1 MESNFSIGFFNFR
14 RNKMKK
20 NIREIIL
27 LFVAV
32 LILASCATTKGAEG
46 AKDSAKVE
54 KTKKI
59 KKIKFNQAAYDSA
72 YAAGDYSK
80 CVSML
85 YSKKADKNAVKN
97 YLDIDMLL
105 YFTSDYI
112 ASGKGFLETQGQMQR
127 LSADMTSGKTMQAA
141 LGGENSTTY
150 TGAVYERL
158 LAYSM
163 RTVNAIGAGELD
175 VAKGVIYTYTGDY
188 KDVIVPLLAQ
198 QKEVEA
204 SSDNMLGDE
213 KFSGAMSTLNTLG
226 VNVSVGKVT
235 AKTPAKAKA
244 VYETSPFLSYLGAVV
259 FAANEDSDHAKE
271 FSSILKTSAPNIDVS
286 EAVKIPAGKGRLE
299 VVALSGTL
307 GKRTEGV
314 QEMNFGII
322 PGTGFPMKFKIVY
335 PVFDI
340 SKQNHKITS
349 VNVKLS
355 DGTAKKAVV
364 VENFDNAVALD
375 VANKARGAYNR
386 SVFRN
391 ITKNAASIPASVA
404 TYIAAKET
412 LDHIGSNV
420 LARTAAQIGFTA
432 AKQGMIVALEAVVDA
447 EKADVRQASYF
458 PHLAS
463 AAGFSVAPGTYTVT
477 VEYLSGNNIV
487 ETKKIENVVVKE
499 GRVSVEVSSCEK

>member
-1 MESNFSIGFFNFR
+1 
-14 RNKMKK
+14 MKK
-20 NIREIIL
+20 YIREIIL

-32 LILASCATTKGAEG
+32 AFLASCATTKGAEG
-46 AKDSAKVE
+46 AKDSAKNE
-54 KTKKI
+54 KTKKL

-105 YFTSDYI
+105 YFTSDYV

-127 LSADMTSGKTMQAA
+127 LSADMTSGKTVQAA

-163 RTVNAIGAGELD
+163 RAVNAIGAGELD

-198 QKEVEA
+198 QKEIEA
-204 SSDNMLGDE
+204 SSDKLLGDE
-213 KFSGAMSTLNTLG
+213 KVSGAMGTLKALG
-226 VNVSVGKVT
+226 VNVSMGSVS
-235 AKTPAKAKA
+235 AQTPAKANS
-244 VYETSPFLSYLGAVV
+244 VYETSPFLSYLGTVV

-271 FSSILKTSAPNIDVS
+271 FSSILRTAAPKVDVS
-286 EAVKIPAGKGRLE
+286 EAVKVPAGKGRLE

-307 GKRTEGV
+307 GKRQEGV
-314 QEMNFGII
+314 QELNLGVI
-322 PGTGFPMKFKIVY
+322 PGTIFPMKFKIVY

-340 SKQNHKITS
+340 SRQNHKITS
-349 VNVKLS
+349 INVKLS
-355 DGTAKKAVV
+355 DGTSRKAVV

-391 ITKNAASIPASVA
+391 ITKNAASIPATVA

-412 LDHIGSNV
+412 LDHVGSNTFAR
-420 LARTAAQIGFTA
+420 LAAEIGINAAT
-432 AKQGMIVALEAVVDA
+432 QGVRVALEAIVDA

-463 AAGFSVAPGTYTVT
+463 AAGFTVAPGTYTVT
-477 VEYLSGNNIV
+477 VEYLSGNSVV

>member
-1 MESNFSIGFFNFR
+1 
-14 RNKMKK
+14 MKK
-20 NIREIIL
+20 YIREIIL

-32 LILASCATTKGAEG
+32 AFLASCATTKGAEG
-46 AKDSAKVE
+46 AKDSAKIE

-105 YFTSDYI
+105 YFTSDYV

-127 LSADMTSGKTMQAA
+127 LSADMTSGKTVQAA

-163 RTVNAIGAGELD
+163 RAVNAIGAGELD

-198 QKEVEA
+198 QKEIEA
-204 SSDNMLGDE
+204 SSDKLLGDE
-213 KFSGAMSTLNTLG
+213 KVSGAMGTLKALG
-226 VNVSVGKVT
+226 VNVSMGSVS
-235 AKTPAKAKA
+235 AQTPAKANS
-244 VYETSPFLSYLGAVV
+244 VYETSPFLSYLGTVV

-271 FSSILKTSAPNIDVS
+271 FSTILRTAAPKVDVS
-286 EAVKIPAGKGRLE
+286 EAVKVPAGKGRLE

-307 GKRTEGV
+307 GKRQEGV
-314 QEMNFGII
+314 QELNLGVI
-322 PGTGFPMKFKIVY
+322 PGTIFPMKFKIVY

-340 SKQNHKITS
+340 SRQNHKITS
-349 VNVKLS
+349 INVKLS
-355 DGTAKKAVV
+355 DGTSRKAVV

-391 ITKNAASIPASVA
+391 ITKNAASIPATVA

-412 LDHIGSNV
+412 LDHVGSNTFAR
-420 LARTAAQIGFTA
+420 LAAEIGINAAT
-432 AKQGMIVALEAVVDA
+432 QGVRVALEAIVDA

-463 AAGFSVAPGTYTVT
+463 AAGFTVAPGTYTVT
-477 VEYLSGNNIV
+477 VEYLSGNSVV

>member
-1 MESNFSIGFFNFR
+1 
-14 RNKMKK
+14 MKK
-20 NIREIIL
+20 YIREIIL

-32 LILASCATTKGAEG
+32 AFLASCATTKGAEG
-46 AKDSAKVE
+46 AKDSAKIE

-105 YFTSDYI
+105 YFTSDYV

-127 LSADMTSGKTMQAA
+127 LSADMTSGKTVQAA

-163 RTVNAIGAGELD
+163 RAVNAIGAGELD

-198 QKEVEA
+198 QKEIEA
-204 SSDNMLGDE
+204 SSDKLLGDE
-213 KFSGAMSTLNTLG
+213 KVSGAMGTLKALG
-226 VNVSVGKVT
+226 VNVSMGSVS
-235 AKTPAKAKA
+235 AQTPAKANS
-244 VYETSPFLSYLGAVV
+244 VYETSPFLSYLGTVV

-271 FSSILKTSAPNIDVS
+271 FSSILRTAAPKVDVS
-286 EAVKIPAGKGRLE
+286 EAVKVPAGKGRLE
-299 VVALSGTL
+299 VVTLSGTL
-307 GKRTEGV
+307 GKRQEGV
-314 QEMNFGII
+314 QELNLGVI
-322 PGTGFPMKFKIVY
+322 PGTIFPMKFKIVY

-340 SKQNHKITS
+340 SRQNHKITS
-349 VNVKLS
+349 INVKLS
-355 DGTAKKAVV
+355 DGTSRKAVV

-391 ITKNAASIPASVA
+391 ITKNAASIPATVA

-412 LDHIGSNV
+412 LDHVGSNTFAR
-420 LARTAAQIGFTA
+420 LAAEIGINAAT
-432 AKQGMIVALEAVVDA
+432 QGVRVALEAIVDA

-463 AAGFSVAPGTYTVT
+463 AAGFTVAPGTYTVT
-477 VEYLSGNNIV
+477 VEYLSGNSVV

>member
-1 MESNFSIGFFNFR
+1 
-14 RNKMKK
+14 
-20 NIREIIL
+20 
-27 LFVAV
+27 
-32 LILASCATTKGAEG
+32 
-46 AKDSAKVE
+46 
-54 KTKKI
+54 
-59 KKIKFNQAAYDSA
+59 
-72 YAAGDYSK
+72 
-80 CVSML
+80 ML

-105 YFTSDYI
+105 YFTSDYV

-127 LSADMTSGKTMQAA
+127 LSADMTSGKTVQAA

-163 RTVNAIGAGELD
+163 RAVNAIGAGELD

-198 QKEVEA
+198 QKEIEA
-204 SSDNMLGDE
+204 SSDKLLGDE
-213 KFSGAMSTLNTLG
+213 KVSGAMGTLKALG
-226 VNVSVGKVT
+226 VNVSMGSVS
-235 AKTPAKAKA
+235 AQTPAKANS
-244 VYETSPFLSYLGAVV
+244 VYETSPFLSYLGTVV

-271 FSSILKTSAPNIDVS
+271 FSSILRTAAPKVDVS
-286 EAVKIPAGKGRLE
+286 EAVKVPAGKGRLE

-307 GKRTEGV
+307 GKRQEGV
-314 QEMNFGII
+314 QELNLGVI
-322 PGTGFPMKFKIVY
+322 PGTIFPMKFKIVY

-340 SKQNHKITS
+340 SRQNHKITS
-349 VNVKLS
+349 INVKLS
-355 DGTAKKAVV
+355 DGTSRKAVV

-391 ITKNAASIPASVA
+391 ITKNAASIPATVA

-412 LDHIGSNV
+412 LDHVGSNTFAR
-420 LARTAAQIGFTA
+420 LAAEIGINAAT
-432 AKQGMIVALEAVVDA
+432 QGVRVALEAIVDA

-463 AAGFSVAPGTYTVT
+463 AAGFTVAPGTYTVT
-477 VEYLSGNNIV
+477 VEYLSGNSVV

>member
-1 MESNFSIGFFNFR
+1 
-14 RNKMKK
+14 MKK
-20 NIREIIL
+20 YIREIIL

-32 LILASCATTKGAEG
+32 AFLASCATTKGAEG
-46 AKDSAKVE
+46 AKDSAKIE

-105 YFTSDYI
+105 YFTSDYV

-127 LSADMTSGKTMQAA
+127 LSADMTSGKTVQAA

-163 RTVNAIGAGELD
+163 RAVNAIGAGELD

-198 QKEVEA
+198 QKEIEA
-204 SSDNMLGDE
+204 SCDKLLGDE
-213 KFSGAMSTLNTLG
+213 KVSGAIGTLQALG
-226 VNVSVGKVT
+226 VNVSMGSVS
-235 AKTPAKAKA
+235 AQTPSKAKS
-244 VYETSPFLSYLGAVV
+244 VYETSPFLSYLGTVV

-271 FSSILKTSAPNIDVS
+271 FSSILRTSAPKVDVS
-286 EAVKIPAGKGRLE
+286 ETVKVPAGKGRLE

-307 GKRTEGV
+307 GKRKEGV
-314 QEMNFGII
+314 QELNLGII
-322 PGTGFPMKFKIVY
+322 PGTIFPMKFKIVY

-340 SKQNHKITS
+340 SSQNHKITS

-355 DGTAKKAVV
+355 DGTSRKAVV

-391 ITKNAASIPASVA
+391 ITKNAASIPATVA

-412 LDHIGSNV
+412 LDHVGSNTFAR
-420 LARTAAQIGFTA
+420 LAAEIGINAAT
-432 AKQGMIVALEAVVDA
+432 QGVRVALEAIVDA

-463 AAGFSVAPGTYTVT
+463 AAGFTVAPGTYTVT
-477 VEYLSGNNIV
+477 VEYLSGNSVV

>member
-1 MESNFSIGFFNFR
+1 
-14 RNKMKK
+14 MKK
-20 NIREIIL
+20 YIREIIL

-32 LILASCATTKGAEG
+32 AFLASCATTKGAEG
-46 AKDSAKVE
+46 AKDSAKIE

-105 YFTSDYI
+105 YFTSDYV

-127 LSADMTSGKTMQAA
+127 LSADMTSGKTVQAA

-163 RTVNAIGAGELD
+163 RAVNAIGAGELD

-198 QKEVEA
+198 QKEIEA
-204 SSDNMLGDE
+204 SSDKLLGDE
-213 KFSGAMSTLNTLG
+213 KVSGAMGTLKALG
-226 VNVSVGKVT
+226 VNVSMGSVS
-235 AKTPAKAKA
+235 AQTPAKANS
-244 VYETSPFLSYLGAVV
+244 VYETSPFLSYLGTVV

-271 FSSILKTSAPNIDVS
+271 FSSILRTAAPKVDVS
-286 EAVKIPAGKGRLE
+286 EAVKVPAGKGRLE

-307 GKRTEGV
+307 GKRQEGV
-314 QEMNFGII
+314 QELNLGVI
-322 PGTGFPMKFKIVY
+322 PRTIFPMKFKIVY

-340 SKQNHKITS
+340 SRQNHKITS
-349 VNVKLS
+349 INVKLS
-355 DGTAKKAVV
+355 DGTSRKAVV

-391 ITKNAASIPASVA
+391 ITKNAASIPATVA

-412 LDHIGSNV
+412 LDHVGSNTFAR
-420 LARTAAQIGFTA
+420 LAAEIGINAAT
-432 AKQGMIVALEAVVDA
+432 QGV
-447 EKADVRQASYF
+447 
-458 PHLAS
+458 
-463 AAGFSVAPGTYTVT
+463 
-477 VEYLSGNNIV
+477 
-487 ETKKIENVVVKE
+487 
-499 GRVSVEVSSCEK
+499 

>member
-1 MESNFSIGFFNFR
+1 
-14 RNKMKK
+14 MKK
-20 NIREIIL
+20 YIREIIL

-32 LILASCATTKGAEG
+32 AFLASCATTKGAEG
-46 AKDSAKVE
+46 AKDSAKIE

-105 YFTSDYI
+105 YFTSDYV

-127 LSADMTSGKTMQAA
+127 LSADMTSGKTVQAA

-163 RTVNAIGAGELD
+163 RAVNAIGAGELD

-198 QKEVEA
+198 QKEIEA
-204 SSDNMLGDE
+204 SSDKLLGDE
-213 KFSGAMSTLNTLG
+213 KVSGAMGTLKALG
-226 VNVSVGKVT
+226 VNVSMGSVS
-235 AKTPAKAKA
+235 AQTPANANS
-244 VYETSPFLSYLGAVV
+244 VYETSPFLSYLGTVV

-271 FSSILKTSAPNIDVS
+271 FSSILRTAAPKVDVS
-286 EAVKIPAGKGRLE
+286 EAVKVPAGKGRLE

-307 GKRTEGV
+307 GKRQEGV
-314 QEMNFGII
+314 QELNLGVI
-322 PGTGFPMKFKIVY
+322 PGTIFPMKFKIVY

-340 SKQNHKITS
+340 SRQNHKITS
-349 VNVKLS
+349 INVKLS
-355 DGTAKKAVV
+355 DGTSRKAVV

-391 ITKNAASIPASVA
+391 ITKNAASIPATVA

-412 LDHIGSNV
+412 LDHVGSNTFAR
-420 LARTAAQIGFTA
+420 LAAEIGINAAT
-432 AKQGMIVALEAVVDA
+432 QGVRVALEAIVDA

-463 AAGFSVAPGTYTVT
+463 AAGFTVAPGTYTVT
-477 VEYLSGNNIV
+477 VEYLSGNSVV

>member
-1 MESNFSIGFFNFR
+1 
-14 RNKMKK
+14 MKK

-32 LILASCATTKGAEG
+32 AFLASCATTKGAEG
-46 AKDSAKVE
+46 AKDSAKIE

-105 YFTSDYI
+105 YFTSDYV

-127 LSADMTSGKTMQAA
+127 LSADMTSGKTVQAA

-163 RTVNAIGAGELD
+163 RAVNAIGAGELD

-198 QKEVEA
+198 QKEIEA
-204 SSDNMLGDE
+204 SSDKLLGDE
-213 KFSGAMSTLNTLG
+213 KVSGAMGTLKALG
-226 VNVSVGKVT
+226 VNVSMGSVS
-235 AKTPAKAKA
+235 AQTPAKANS
-244 VYETSPFLSYLGAVV
+244 VYETSPFLSYLGTVV

-271 FSSILKTSAPNIDVS
+271 FSSILRTAAPKVDVS
-286 EAVKIPAGKGRLE
+286 EAVKVPAGKGRLE

-307 GKRTEGV
+307 GKRQEGV
-314 QEMNFGII
+314 QELNLGVI
-322 PGTGFPMKFKIVY
+322 PGTIFPMKFKIVY

-340 SKQNHKITS
+340 SRQNHKITS
-349 VNVKLS
+349 INVKLS
-355 DGTAKKAVV
+355 DGTSRKAVV

-391 ITKNAASIPASVA
+391 ITKNAASIPATVA

-412 LDHIGSNV
+412 LDHVGSNTFAR
-420 LARTAAQIGFTA
+420 LAAT
-432 AKQGMIVALEAVVDA
+432 QGVRVALEAIVDA

-463 AAGFSVAPGTYTVT
+463 AAGFTVAPGTYTVT
-477 VEYLSGNNIV
+477 VEYLSGNSVV